1 MQKRILSIA
10 ITALLFFSLLNY
22 GCSKLDTTDIG
33 SDLLPAVDNVNTFD
47 TLITVTATQGLFNPD
62 TTIVNNSDDH
72 ALGKISNDPLFGT
85 TVANIYAQFKPT
97 SFPYYYGNANDTIN
111 PALAPGT
118 GFDSVVLCLSYKGNW
133 GDSTLP
139 LDLQVRE
146 VALNA
151 DGKWDS
157 LYQSRDVR
165 FAPLTGN
172 IIGSTTV
179 NIAALGNY
187 VVYANKKDS
196 VKNQIRIKLSN
207 AFASSLFTRDTL
219 ATGNNH
225 FRTDSAFRTFQKG
238 IAVIANGGGNVLLYT
253 NFSDSSSKLEVHFR
267 RKNGG
272 AVDTVYSAFRVNT
285 SSNPSAI
292 SPSATAN
299 NIIRNRAGYPV
310 SNPAATDIYLQ
321 TSPGTYANIKFP
333 GLENISNRV
342 IHRAEVIIEQ
352 IPTDPI
358 LDKWLAAPDYLY
370 MDIKDTSLTAT
381 DKWKAI
387 YFDLNPNASYDP
399 DYKITTYF
407 PFNSSGGANIDFLT
421 FGGYKRSKK
430 DVFGN
435 DIKYYN
441 FNITRYVQ
449 QIVTKHA
456 PNYTLRLFAPYDLNY
471 PQYFNAIIPF
481 PNRLA
486 SGRVKVGSGT
496 NVNYTMKLRLVYSKM

>member
-1 MQKRILSIA
+1 VQKRILSIA
-10 ITALLFFSLLNY
+10 ISALLFLSLLNY
-22 GCSKLDTTDIG
+22 SCSKLDTTDIG

-47 TLITVTATQGLFNPD
+47 TLIEVTATQGLFNPD

-97 SFPYYYGNANDTIN
+97 FYPFYYNIPKDSLIA
-111 PALAPGT
+111 
-118 GFDSVVLCLSYKGNW
+118 FDSVVLCLSYKGSW
-133 GDSTLP
+133 GDTTLP
-139 LDLQVRE
+139 IDLQVRE
-146 VALNA
+146 IPYFVGNNGL
-151 DGKWDS
+151 WDS
-157 LYQSRDVR
+157 LASRNVNY
-165 FAPLTGN
+165 APATGSV
-172 IIGSTTV
+172 IGSTQV
-179 NIAALGNY
+179 NISGLGSY
-187 VVYANKKDS
+187 KVYANHKDS

-207 AFASSLFTRDTL
+207 AFALRLFALDTIE
-219 ATGNNH
+219 TGNNS
-225 FRTDSAFRTFQKG
+225 FRTDSLFKAYTNG
-238 IAVIANGGGNVLLYT
+238 IAIIASGGGNSLFYT
-253 NFSDSSSKLEVHFR
+253 NLTDSSSKLEVHYR
-267 RKNGG
+267 KKNGNT
-272 AVDTVYSAFRVNT
+272 VDTTFTALKVSTTNAT
-285 SSNPSAI
+285 P
-292 SPSATAN
+292 PSATAN

-352 IPTDPI
+352 IPTDPF
-358 LDKWLAAPDYLY
+358 LDKDLAAPDYLY
-370 MDIKDTSLTAT
+370 MDIKDTSLTTT

-387 YFDLNPNASYDP
+387 YFDLNPNATYDP
-399 DYKITTYF
+399 DYKISTYF
-407 PFNSSGGANIDFLT
+407 PFTNGGGANIDFLT

-449 QIVTKHA
+449 QIVTKHT

-496 NVNYTMKLRLVYSKM
+496 NVNYKMRLRLVYSKI

>member
-10 ITALLFFSLLNY
+10 ITALLFLSLLNY

-47 TLITVTATQGLFNPD
+47 TLIEVTASQGLFNPD
-62 TTIVNNSDDH
+62 TTIVNNTDDH

-97 SFPYYYGNANDTIN
+97 FFPYYYGNANDTIV
-111 PALAPGT
+111 

-146 VALNA
+146 VALNTG
-151 DGKWDS
+151 GKWDS
-157 LYQSRDVR
+157 LYQSRDVN
-165 FAPLTGN
+165 FAPSTGN
-172 IIGSTTV
+172 IIGNTTV

-187 VVYANKKDS
+187 MVYANKKDS

-207 AFASSLFTRDTL
+207 AFATSLFTRDTL

-225 FRTDSAFRTFQKG
+225 FRTDSSFRTFQNG
-238 IAVIANGGGNVLLYT
+238 LAIIANGGGNVLLYT
-253 NFSDSSSKLEVHFR
+253 NLSDSTSKLEVHFR

-272 AVDTVYSAFRVNT
+272 AVDTTYSSLKVNTASAFSGAV
-285 SSNPSAI
+285 PSV
-292 SPSATAN
+292 TAN

-310 SNPAATDIYLQ
+310 AAPAATDIYLQ

-333 GLENISNRV
+333 GLENIYNRV

-352 IPTDPI
+352 IPTDPF
-358 LDKWLAAPDYLY
+358 LDKWLGAPDYLY
-370 MDIKDTSLTAT
+370 MDIKDTSLTAAN
-381 DKWKAI
+381 KWKAI

-449 QIVTKHA
+449 QIITKHT

-471 PQYFNAIIPF
+471 PQYFNAVIPF

-486 SGRVKVGSGT
+486 SGRIKVGSG
-496 NVNYTMKLRLVYSKM
+496 VNANYKMRLRLVYSKI

>member
-1 MQKRILSIA
+1 VQKRILSIA
-10 ITALLFFSLLNY
+10 ISALLLLSLLNY
-22 GCSKLDTTDIG
+22 GCSKLDKTDIG

-47 TLITVTATQGLFNPD
+47 TLIEVTATQGLFNPD

-97 SFPYYYGNANDTIN
+97 FFPYYYGNANDTIV
-111 PALAPGT
+111 

-133 GDSTLP
+133 GDSVNQP

-146 VALNA
+146 VALNTG
-151 DGKWDS
+151 GKWDS
-157 LYQSRDVR
+157 LYQSRDVN
-165 FAPLTGN
+165 FAPSLGN

-207 AFASSLFTRDTL
+207 AFANALFTRDTL
-219 ATGNNH
+219 VTGNNH
-225 FRTDSAFRTFQKG
+225 FRTDSAFRTFQNG
-238 IAVIANGGGNVLLYT
+238 IAILANGGGNVLLYT
-253 NFSDSSSKLEVHFR
+253 NFSDSTSKLEVHYR
-267 RKNGG
+267 RKNAG
-272 AVDTVYSAFRVNT
+272 AIDTVYSAFRVNT

-370 MDIKDTSLTAT
+370 MDLKDTSITT

-399 DYKITTYF
+399 DYKISTYF

-449 QIVTKHA
+449 QIVTRHT

-486 SGRVKVGSGT
+486 SGRVKIGSGT
-496 NVNYTMKLRLVYSKM
+496 NVNYKMRLRLVYSKI

>member
-97 SFPYYYGNANDTIN
+97 FFPYYYGNANDTIV
-111 PALAPGT
+111 

-146 VALNA
+146 VALTA

-157 LYQSRDVR
+157 LYQSRDVN
-165 FAPLTGN
+165 FAPSTTGGL
-172 IIGSTTV
+172 IGSTTV

-207 AFASSLFTRDTL
+207 PFASSLFSRDTL
-219 ATGNNH
+219 VTGNNH

-253 NFSDSSSKLEVHFR
+253 NFSDSSSKLEVHYR

-310 SNPAATDIYLQ
+310 SNPAVTDIYLQ

-352 IPTDPI
+352 IPTDPF
-358 LDKWLAAPDYLY
+358 LDKDLAAPDYLY
-370 MDIKDTSLTAT
+370 MDLKDTSITT

-449 QIVTKHA
+449 QIVTKHT

-486 SGRVKVGSGT
+486 SGRIKVGSGT
-496 NVNYTMKLRLVYSKM
+496 NVNYKMRLRLVYSKI